1 MKNKIKILFYFLI
14 ILFFSLSYVKAEK
27 FEYTS
32 DKIKILEEGN
42 IITGDGGINIKI
54 GDNIFIS
61 ARQFVYNRNSGL
73 LEITNNVKF
82 NDNANK
88 IQTTSSKIIFYE
100 KLDIIEII
108 DNIKF
113 KDNTNKIEASSSKII
128 FFKESGLFEIIDN
141 VKFND
146 NANKI
151 EASSSKIFFSKTL
164 NKVYSNTKTNIIYNN
179 DYNINLDDFEYDI
192 NNKKISSKNLTSVED
207 SLKNYFEINGF
218 ILNTKI
224 NKFLGKE
231 IKFIDLEKNEY
242 FLKDVMI
249 NTKNK
254 NIYGRDLDINFNNLI
269 FGNEDNDPRLSA
281 KSIKIKNK
289 SSFLKKGVFTTCSSD
304 NECPPWSLYAEE
316 IEHDKK
322 EQVIKYKNAW
332 LKIYDVPAVYFPRF
346 SHPDPTVNRKSG
358 FLSPKFSNSKS
369 LGTSV
374 NVPYFHVISEN
385 KDLTFKPKI
394 FFDDEI
400 VLQNEYRQVN
410 KKSNHIIDFSLATSN
425 FLSSKNSTKMHFY
438 SNSKFETDYDFFD
451 SSDIE
456 LNLQKVN
463 NDDYLRTYNIEH
475 DKLIYDTNLLHSYID
490 FKGYKNDVEFSTSLE
505 VYEDLTKDKTSRHE
519 FIYPKYKL
527 QKRIT
532 SNNGNNIF
540 LKSYGSQRI
549 YETNLYE
556 GIVINDLM
564 YSSQSNYSNKGLVT
578 NYNALLKNVNV
589 DAKNSNKYKEKFE
602 QSVSTIFQYNTK
614 YPLKKESSAYLN
626 NFTPKVSFMY
636 SPNKT
641 KNLST
646 DNRRIDSTKIFSF
659 NRIANNETVEGGGS
673 LTYGASYNKIKK
685 NTNEDLF
692 NFDIS
697 SLIRLEENLDLP
709 KSSTLGKKTSDI
721 FGNFEIYPNDIFSLK
736 YNFALDN
743 NFDKSNYDSIA
754 STFSV
759 NRFVTTFEYSDEK
772 NNLINESF
780 TSNSTY
786 FEFDKNN
793 SINFNVRRNN
803 EISATEYYNLIYNY
817 KNDCLVASVKFNKEF
832 YKDADLEPEKAIFFT
847 LSLIPFGGVSNLN

>member
-14 ILFFSLSYVKAEK
+14 ILFFNLSYVNAEK
-27 FEYTS
+27 FEYS
-32 DKIKILEEGN
+32 GNKIRILEEGN
-42 IITGDGGINIKI
+42 IVTGDGGIEVKI
-54 GDNIFIS
+54 GNNIFIS
-61 ARQFVYNRNSGL
+61 ARQFVYNKNSNL
-73 LEITNNVKF
+73 LKITNNVKF
-82 NDNANK
+82 K
-88 IQTTSSKIIFYE
+88 E
-100 KLDIIEII
+100 
-108 DNIKF
+108 NI
-113 KDNTNKIEASSSKII
+113 NNIEASSSKII
-128 FFKESGLFEIIDN
+128 FYEKSDIIEIIENVKLKDNINQIKASSAKIIFFKKSGLFEIIDN
-141 VKFND
+141 VKFKD
-146 NANKI
+146 NINKI

-192 NNKKISSKNLTSVED
+192 KNKKISSKNLTSVND
-207 SLKNYFEINGF
+207 NLKNYFEINGF
-218 ILNTKI
+218 VLNTRI

-249 NTKNK
+249 NTMNK
-254 NIYGRDLDINFNNLI
+254 NIYGRDLDINFNNLL
-269 FGNEDNDPRLSA
+269 FGNEDHDPRLSA
-281 KSIKIKNK
+281 KSIKIKDK
-289 SSFLKKGVFTTCSSD
+289 SSFLKKGVFTTCSDD
-304 NECPPWSLYAEE
+304 NECPPWSMYAEE

-322 EQVIKYKNAW
+322 KQIIKYKNAW
-332 LKIYDVPAVYFPRF
+332 LKIYDVPAIYFPRF

-358 FLSPKFSNSKS
+358 FLAPKFSNSKN

-374 NVPYFHVISEN
+374 NIPYFHVISEN

-394 FFDDEI
+394 FFDDQI
-400 VLQNEYRQVN
+400 VLQNEFRQVN
-410 KKSNHIIDFSLATSN
+410 KNSDHIIDFSLAPSN
-425 FLSSKNSTKMHFY
+425 FLSSKNTTKMHFY
-438 SNSKFETDYDFFD
+438 SNSKFESDFDFFD

-463 NDDYLRTYNIEH
+463 NDDYLSTYNIEH
-475 DKLIYDTNLLHSYID
+475 KKLIYDTNLLHSYFD
-490 FKGYKNDVEFSTSLE
+490 FEGYKDDVGFSTSLE
-505 VYEDLTKDKTSRHE
+505 VYEDLTKDKSSRHE

-527 QKRIT
+527 QKRII
-532 SNNGNNIF
+532 SDNGHNIF
-540 LKSYGSQRI
+540 LKSYGSQRT

-556 GIVINDLM
+556 GILINDLM
-564 YSSQSNYSNKGLVT
+564 YNSQSNYSNKGFIT

-602 QSVSTIFQYNTK
+602 QSVSTLFQYNAK
-614 YPLKKESSAYLN
+614 YPLKKESLTYLN

-641 KNLST
+641 KNLSN

-685 NTNEDLF
+685 NTNMDLF

-721 FGNFEIYPNDIFSLK
+721 FGNLEIYPSDIFKLK
-736 YNFALDN
+736 YSFALDN
-743 NFDKSNYDSIA
+743 NLDKSNYDSIT

-759 NRFVTTFEYSDEK
+759 NKFVTTFEYSDEK

-832 YKDADLEPEKAIFFT
+832 YKDTDLEPEKAIFFT
-847 LSLIPFGGVSNLN
+847 LSLIPFGGVSSLN